1 MPQSLRTGGVIR
13 RDEAPM
19 FGEHLDG
26 CVVPL
31 EFMARLEQPEI
42 DMVDAAFEW
51 GQFMDMST
59 PPSSSLSWTPTLRQP
74 KACRHERPD
83 PRSMG
88 DGSRRLRL
96 RGAVLA

>member
-42 DMVDAAFEW
+42 DITDAAFEW
-51 GQFMDMST
+51 VAVHGHEHAAIVELVVDTYLASAE
-59 PPSSSLSWTPTLRQP
+59 SVPT
-74 KACRHERPD
+74 
-83 PRSMG
+83 
-88 DGSRRLRL
+88 
-96 RGAVLA
+96 